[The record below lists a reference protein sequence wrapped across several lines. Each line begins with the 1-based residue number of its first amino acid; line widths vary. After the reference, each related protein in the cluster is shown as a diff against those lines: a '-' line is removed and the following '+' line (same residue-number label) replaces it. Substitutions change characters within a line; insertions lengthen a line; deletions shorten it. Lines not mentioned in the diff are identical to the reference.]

1 MNCRYWF
8 CLAVSLLPAS
18 AQPLASLVDEALR
31 NNREILA
38 AQKKYEAARQRPSQ
52 ASSLPD
58 PTLSLGYASNGPP
71 WPGAGLGTN
80 PTSNIG
86 ISVSQQMP
94 APGKRKLRGEIAQKE
109 ADAEFEA
116 YLSVRLSVTERLKQA
131 YHELH
136 HANEGIASVK
146 RSQELLGNILQIS
159 EARYT
164 VGRATQQ
171 EVFKAQT
178 QYSIFETQLLR
189 YEQER
194 ASKEIEINALLNR
207 PAGGHIEV
215 PEEMAVGE
223 FSASL
228 DDLLAHARTQAPA
241 LAREQKLVERGQ
253 LSANLARKDYYPDYT
268 VSAGY
273 YNQGGMPPMWQ
284 ARIDFQI
291 PAYFWRKQ
299 RAAVTEQAFELS
311 DARHGYEA
319 ADVAIQAQIRE
330 EYTVAETAR
339 KLIGLY
345 EKSVSPE
352 ARLALESSLASYQT
366 GATDFLSVFSNFMSV
381 VEYELSYHE
390 EIMQFHVALARLE
403 EFTGMELD
411 R

>member
-1 MNCRYWF
+1 
-8 CLAVSLLPAS
+8 VSFVPAG

-52 ASSLPD
+52 QSSLPD

-86 ISVSQQMP
+86 FSVSQQVP
-94 APGKRKLRGEIAQKE
+94 FPGKRKLRGEISQKE
-109 ADAEFEA
+109 ADAEYEA
-116 YLSVRLSVTERLKQA
+116 YLSVRLNVTERLKQA

-136 HANEGIASVK
+136 HANEGVASVK
-146 RSQELLGNILQIS
+146 RSQDLLRTILQIS

-171 EVFKAQT
+171 DVFKAQT

-194 ASKEIEINALLNR
+194 TSKEIEINALLNR
-207 PAGGHIEV
+207 RSGGRIEI
-215 PEEMAVGE
+215 PEDMTEGE
-223 FSASL
+223 LTASL
-228 DDLLAHARTQAPA
+228 DDLLAHARTRAPA

-273 YNQGGMPPMWQ
+273 FNQGGMPPMWQ
-284 ARIDFQI
+284 ARVDFQI

-299 RAAVTEQAFELS
+299 RAEVAEQAFALS
-311 DARHGYEA
+311 DARHTYEA

-366 GATDFLSVFSNFMSV
+366 GAVDFLSVFSNFMSV
-381 VEYELSYHE
+381 VEYDLGYHE
-390 EIMQFHVALARLE
+390 EIMQLHVARARLE
-403 EFTGMELD
+403 ELTGMELD